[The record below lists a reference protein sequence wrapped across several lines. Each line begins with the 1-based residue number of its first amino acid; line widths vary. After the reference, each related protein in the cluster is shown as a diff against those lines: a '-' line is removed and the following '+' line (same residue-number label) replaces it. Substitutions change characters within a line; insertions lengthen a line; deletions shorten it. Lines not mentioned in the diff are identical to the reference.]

1 MADKP
6 AWRSV
11 FDQVMGEVSPRL
23 IDVTGS
29 DTFAEAVEVA
39 EAVRV
44 RASSELQRNSRRF
57 LHSMN
62 LPAGSD
68 VAVMR
73 QEIGAL
79 NREVRALARMV
90 ETLQERLEA
99 SESSQRP
106 SEPTLVEVDALDDEG
121 NDALDEMA
129 S

>member
-6 AWRSV
+6 VWRSM
-11 FDQVMGEVSPRL
+11 FDQVMSEVSPRL
-23 IDVTGS
+23 TDVTGS
-29 DTFAEAVEVA
+29 DGFAEAVEVA

-44 RASSELQRNSRRF
+44 RASSEMQRNSRRF
-57 LHSMN
+57 LHSLN

-68 VAVMR
+68 VAVLR

-90 ETLQERLEA
+90 ETLQQRLDAAE
-99 SESSQRP
+99 
-106 SEPTLVEVDALDDEG
+106 SEPTLAEVADIDEK
-121 NDALDEMA
+121 A